1 MDWESIGLLILLL
14 VGYAH
19 LRNIVRNRSVSGL
32 VKVYVESRDK
42 EADTG
47 VPNYLEVFSKN
58 CPFIV
63 TPVPGMEYMPAD
75 LEGAVID
82 RVVLDDQGLLQ
93 VICSLRVSTMGNQFE
108 ETCQHL
114 TQNGWYK
121 HRGP

>member
-1 MDWESIGLLILLL
+1 MNWESIGLLILLL
-14 VGYAH
+14 VGYSH

-42 EADTG
+42 EAGTG
-47 VPNYLEVFSKN
+47 VPNHLEVFSKN

-63 TPVPGMEYMPAD
+63 PPVPGMEYMPAD

-82 RVVLDDQGLLQ
+82 RVVIDDQGLLE
-93 VICSLRVSTMGNQFE
+93 VICSLRVSTTDNQFE

-114 TQNGWYK
+114 TQNG
-121 HRGP
+121 